1 MGYQNTLNQIG
12 THYELGNN
20 PTNFETTTQSKFKD
34 TSETRDKPFNARN
47 VQEYKGKS
55 HFNFGKEGTPMM
67 TSTWTHFS
75 RKFVE
80 AK

>member
-12 THYELGNN
+12 THYKLGTN
-20 PTNFETTTQSKFKD
+20 PTNFETTTQSKFRDNSD
-34 TSETRDKPFNARN
+34 TRQPFQAKHL
-47 VQEYKGKS
+47 QEYKGKS
-55 HFNFGKEGTPMM
+55 HFHLGNEGTPMM